1 MTLNNHYKAF
11 AALSAIAIMTAAC
24 SETSYNESPESGMNV
39 IRASIANPAPG
50 ESRTAVDDSKIEEGV
65 VGIMWTD
72 GDELGVFDAQGNN
85 HTRYVKL
92 TEGTVAEAD
101 FGSTTGSS
109 FMPKYAYYP
118 YNATNDGR
126 AITSLTGTIPATQEV
141 GTGNVPADYKIGR
154 MVESTNRF
162 VFQHLFSLVRI
173 DLDAAGTV
181 LAGEQLEYVKFT
193 ANGANIAGD
202 FNFNLRRVTYTNV
215 SNASQTI
222 TVKWPQGTKLDKVLQ
237 EYISIF
243 PTVGQGTQL
252 DFEIKTANYT
262 ASFTATSQVPF
273 QKEQLYN
280 IPLSL
285 LDIHKK
291 YSITVKDKDGNDVAL
306 EGGQTPPEP
315 EVITGTFTCAA
326 LNVDGLPAKVSF
338 VNVNPNGPQSE
349 GTKKISQAAA
359 NAGWDFFAV
368 SEDFNFDTELNSALG
383 EYNHG
388 TYLAPGDW
396 SIFANIFTTKYF
408 DIDGL
413 NLYWKKDGISAANET
428 RVRYND
434 MEGRVDKGANTCIR
448 KGFRHYEVTV
458 AEGVII
464 DVYITHMN
472 TYSGSGT
479 SESNAYWKAQKSQ
492 LRQLRDYVVAKA
504 KENNRPALIMGDTN
518 MRYTRHSIKEQF
530 IDYIAD
536 QGLTANDPWVEF
548 HRPDYPAFGNKS
560 LMINSKFYKDEKDS
574 ESGWYDTKNDIC
586 CYDNNKGEVVDK
598 IFYVNV
604 PGAPLQLK
612 ATSYKN
618 DDSDNF
624 VTKTDSHNVTG
635 ITYED
640 ANFTVHE
647 NYSTT
652 INKRWGLADHF
663 PAVASFTWTLI
674 K

>member
-1 MTLNNHYKAF
+1 MTLNNHSKAF

-24 SETSYNESPESGMNV
+24 SETSYNDSPEDSMNV
-39 IRASIANPAPG
+39 IRASIENPAPG

-118 YNATNDGR
+118 YNAANDGR
-126 AITSLTGTIPATQEV
+126 AITSLTGTIPAIQEV

-162 VFQHLFSLVRI
+162 VFKHLFSLVRI

-193 ANGANIAGD
+193 AQGANIAGD
-202 FNFNLRRVTYTNV
+202 FNFNLRRVSYTNV
-215 SNASQTI
+215 SNASHTI

-237 EYISIF
+237 EYISII

-262 ASFTATSQVPF
+262 ASFTATSKVPF
-273 QKEQLYN
+273 QQEQLYN

-285 LDIHKK
+285 LNLHQNKN
-291 YSITVKDKDGNDVAL
+291 YTITVKDKDGNVVAL

-326 LNVDGLPAKVSF
+326 LNVDGLPTRYNSG
-338 VNVNPNGPQSE
+338 GPGSD

-359 NAGWDFFAV
+359 NAGWDLFAV
-368 SEDFNFDTELNSALG
+368 SEDFDFDTELCSALTA
-383 EYNHG
+383 YNHG
-388 TYLAPGDW
+388 TYRKPGSWAGALFGTLD
-396 SIFANIFTTKYF
+396 T
-408 DIDGL
+408 DGL
-413 NLYWKKDGISAANET
+413 NLFWKKDGFSAAKET
-428 RVRYND
+428 MVQYND
-434 MEGRVDKGANTCIR
+434 AEGGLTGGANTCIK

-458 AEGVII
+458 AEGVVI

-479 SESNAYWKAQKSQ
+479 SESNAYWKAQMSQ

-530 IDYIAD
+530 IDYIAGL
-536 QGLTANDPWVEF
+536 GLTANDPWVEF
-548 HRPDYPAFGNKS
+548 HRPDYPAFNTKS
-560 LMINSKFYKDEKDS
+560 LMINSKFYSDD
-574 ESGWYDTKNDIC
+574 GDYNTTDDIC

-624 VTKTDSHNVTG
+624 VTKTDSHQVTG
-635 ITYED
+635 IMYED
-640 ANFTVHE
+640 ANFTVNE

-663 PAVASFTWTLI
+663 PAVASFTWTLT